1 MLVVDP
7 SRAGHRRLAVVG
19 ANESRLAPG
28 SWTGGPA
35 SAILQP
41 VAQDATRP
49 GPSQSQLVQLDDE
62 SRQWLARLDPETR
75 DRREA
80 IQALF
85 ELLLRGA
92 RHETHRRRA
101 SLPRQVGDELDDIAR
116 QAADDALTV
125 LLRKL
130 DDYRGASRF
139 TTWAYKFAIF
149 EVSAALRR
157 EAWRGRSITIED
169 ESWSRLADTNA
180 VDPQAQTNAREL
192 MAAIE
197 RTVATDLTP
206 RQRDVFVAVLVHG
219 VPIDVVAERHGSSR
233 GAVYKVL
240 HDARQKLRLAL
251 AVQGWEVGSGGEAT

>member
-1 MLVVDP
+1 MIRWPIRAEGVLRLIP
-7 SRAGHRRLAVVG
+7 SRAGPPPPAVAMDQRRHLCDPSRVG
-19 ANESRLAPG
+19 LDGVRADPESPRL
-28 SWTGGPA
+28 TG
-35 SAILQP
+35 
-41 VAQDATRP
+41 
-49 GPSQSQLVQLDDE
+49 LDEE
-62 SRQWLARLDPETR
+62 SRQWLARLGSTGPDKPA
-75 DRREA
+75 A

-92 RHETHRRRA
+92 RHETHRRSG
-101 SLPRQVGDELDDIAR
+101 SLPARVVGDLDDIAR
-116 QAADDALTV
+116 QAADDALAV

-169 ESWSRLADTNA
+169 ESWDRMADMNPI
-180 VDPQAQTNAREL
+180 DPHAQTEVREL
-192 MAAIE
+192 VAVVE
-197 RTVATDLTP
+197 RTVAADLTP
-206 RQRDVFVAVLVHG
+206 RQRDVFIAIIVHG
-219 VPIDVVAERHGSSR
+219 VPIDVVADRHGSSR

-251 AVQGWEVGSGGEAT
+251 AAQGWDVGSAGGAT